1 MKADYLILTLSTVGI
16 NLDLLVLRQIS
27 AASWA
32 HVAWEGLYFL
42 PRCME
47 CRRGL
52 AMRILSARLSVCPS
66 LCLSH
71 ACIVTKR

>member
-1 MKADYLILTLSTVGI
+1 MNCHDVHRVPYIRAISTMKADYLILTLSTVGI

-42 PRCME
+42 LE
-47 CRRGL
+47 YTFIFFVDL
-52 AMRILSARLSVCPS
+52 YTVC
-66 LCLSH
+66 L
-71 ACIVTKR
+71 